1 VLTITWVFATLLP
14 LELVAVSKY
23 VVELPGDTDLDPLVA
38 TSPIPGWM
46 FTEVALAT
54 LQFKVDE
61 APDVM
66 LLGDAL
72 NNVIVGTA
80 VAAGGVA
87 GVLVPETSTCVVA
100 LLLPEELEA
109 VKIYNVLAV
118 GATAL
123 VPLTATFPIPLS
135 RLTLVAPVTLQLSV
149 DVPPDAMDEGLALN
163 EFTTGFC
170 SGVVVGLAGKYIQP
184 HVNTRIN
191 SHTAHSFLISLFS
204 PFYCSGVLPPN
215 NVSK

>member
-1 VLTITWVFATLLP
+1 M
-14 LELVAVSKY
+14 Y

-54 LQFKVDE
+54 LQLKVDE

-66 LLGDAL
+66 LVGDAL
-72 NNVIVGTA
+72 NVVIVGIA

-87 GVLVPETSTCVVA
+87 LVPDTNTCVVA
-100 LLLPEELEA
+100 LLLPEEFEA
-109 VKIYNVLAV
+109 VKVYIVLSV

-135 RLTLVAPVTLQLSV
+135 RLTLVAPLTLQLRV
-149 DVPPDAMDEGLALN
+149 EVPPDAMDDGLALN
-163 EFTTGFC
+163 ELTAGLC
-170 SGVVVGLAGKYIQP
+170 SGVVVVGRAGKYIHP

-191 SHTAHSFLISLFS
+191 SHTVHSLLISLPS
-204 PFYCSGVLPPN
+204 PFYCYGILPPN